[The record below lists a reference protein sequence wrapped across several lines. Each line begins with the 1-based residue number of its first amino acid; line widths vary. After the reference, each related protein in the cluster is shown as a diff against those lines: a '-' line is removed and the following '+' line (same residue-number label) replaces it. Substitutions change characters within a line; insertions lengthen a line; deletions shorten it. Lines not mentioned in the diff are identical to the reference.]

1 MPLLSIFYFSVLY
14 FDSSIYVKNFHLI
27 SATIRKHII
36 FFLRNG
42 FFEVLCIIYSVRR
55 NRRRNENLSIKI
67 KLIRTRTN
75 KDSRTNKQTNK
86 KEKHKQTIG
95 PKKWYLMIKFELY
108 QLQNDLFSPTQN
120 CIGWWRWSWRWI
132 AFVVCLTHER
142 CLTLFPGRTI
152 VRDPHYLES
161 PTRCK
166 QDLNLHRIWTQGFW
180 DEFVQ

>member
-67 KLIRTRTN
+67 KLIRKEKRF
-75 KDSRTNKQTNK
+75 KNKQTNK
-86 KEKHKQTIG
+86 QKRKTQTDNRSEK
-95 PKKWYLMIKFELY
+95 MIFDDK
-108 QLQNDLFSPTQN
+108 
-120 CIGWWRWSWRWI
+120 I
-132 AFVVCLTHER
+132 
-142 CLTLFPGRTI
+142 
-152 VRDPHYLES
+152 
-161 PTRCK
+161 
-166 QDLNLHRIWTQGFW
+166 
-180 DEFVQ
+180 